1 MQHIPSTSLET
12 SPALASNIS
21 GELENGMDDKD
32 LPVLT
37 CSERFWY
44 KLLVSDVHE
53 RRAMEAKSEHQS
65 ACYVTGAKEEKFGLT
80 IKKALQGLFCH
91 ENPVVSVSKMDLERN
106 TDAWNVLNLSHNC
119 CLPSLNDES
128 LLSADF
134 KGSGVARSEYLS
146 SQDDTE
152 VLETLFPFPT
162 LLPSFQ
168 LKLRMSELLPYQKNS
183 TLLSRVLCRMLKAE
197 SMDTPLPV
205 VIMQECFTIY
215 IRTQEAGMVDYIGE
229 VILSKLLNEWRL
241 MHELAVLRA
250 IYLLGSGDLLQHFL
264 TVIFNRLGKG
274 ELSDDDFELNI
285 ILQVPWPLELIAN
298 SEAMKRYNQVN
309 REKYVLDK
317 ARRWMW
323 KGKGSAAKIRK
334 HHWLLEQ
341 KLLNFLDVFHQYVM
355 DRVYHTAWRELC
367 EAMAKAGSLEKV
379 IYVHETYLLSIQRQ
393 RFVVQ
398 EKLTLS
404 SRGAASTIEARCEM
418 EIEHIEKQFED
429 CIAFLLRGLVNGK
442 LNLQQSD
449 KNCSD
454 RFEGPIMFA
463 LSKVLRRSQRL
474 RLGACTN
481 AVYSKQEIPS
491 GERSFF
497 ALQSHSFVHDQQLE
511 PLPRVHHMSSMS
523 KRLLSSSAGTKS
535 DQEEDD
541 DLEDGFSELENSK
554 SGQES
559 TTSSSD
565 ESDVDEGKLSADEEE
580 ELELDLTETDDS
592 RKTLEKKQSELFKA
606 IVSAG
611 GLSVGSALDKW
622 VEEEGNE
629 ISRTDVAKAM
639 LQLRRRRMYGRALQM
654 SEWLEANKKIEM
666 NERDYASRLDL
677 IVKTRG
683 LEKGEAYVD
692 KIPKSF
698 RGEVMYRT
706 LLANCVVACNVK
718 KSELVFNRMKD
729 LGFPRSGFT
738 CDQMLLLYKRVD
750 RKKISDVLLL
760 MEKENVKPSLLTYK
774 ILIDVKG
781 SSNDIKGMEQVVET
795 MKDEGVEPDFNTQA
809 IIARHYSVAGLKE
822 KAESVL
828 KEMEGESLEANRR
841 AFKDLLSI
849 YASLG
854 REDEVRRV
862 WKICES
868 KPRFEESLSAIQA
881 FGKLDKVQEA
891 EEIFEKVIKMDRRV
905 SSNTFSVLLRVY
917 VDHKM
922 LSKGKDLVKRM
933 AESGCRIEAST
944 WDALIR
950 LYVEAGEVEKA
961 DSLLSKAS
969 KQSHTKLMMS
979 SFMYI
984 MDEYAKRGDVHNT
997 EKIFQKMREVGY
1009 TSRLRQFQ
1017 ALMQGYSNAKAPA
1030 YGMRDRMKADNIF
1043 PNKAMAAQLAQ
1054 GDPFKKTAISDILD

>member
-1 MQHIPSTSLET
+1 MSIVSGGKSLQLMQHIPSTSLET

-215 IRTQEAGMVDYIGE
+215 IRTQEAGMV
-229 VILSKLLNEWRL
+229 
-241 MHELAVLRA
+241 
-250 IYLLGSGDLLQHFL
+250 
-264 TVIFNRLGKG
+264 
-274 ELSDDDFELNI
+274 
-285 ILQVPWPLELIAN
+285 
-298 SEAMKRYNQVN
+298 
-309 REKYVLDK
+309 
-317 ARRWMW
+317 
-323 KGKGSAAKIRK
+323 
-334 HHWLLEQ
+334 
-341 KLLNFLDVFHQYVM
+341 
-355 DRVYHTAWRELC
+355 YHTAWRELC

-429 CIAFLLRGLVNGK
+429 CIAFLLRVLSSK
-442 LNLQQSD
+442 LNVGHFPHLADLVTRINYNYHYMPDTGSSISASGAETKSSRTLTAKLDQSD

>member
-1 MQHIPSTSLET
+1 
-12 SPALASNIS
+12 SNQIKIAVIVS
-21 GELENGMDDKD
+21 RDQS
-32 LPVLT
+32 
-37 CSERFWY
+37 CS
-44 KLLVSDVHE
+44 
-53 RRAMEAKSEHQS
+53 
-65 ACYVTGAKEEKFGLT
+65 
-80 IKKALQGLFCH
+80 
-91 ENPVVSVSKMDLERN
+91 
-106 TDAWNVLNLSHNC
+106 
-119 CLPSLNDES
+119 
-128 LLSADF
+128 
-134 KGSGVARSEYLS
+134 
-146 SQDDTE
+146 
-152 VLETLFPFPT
+152 PFPR
-162 LLPSFQ
+162 FCGV
-168 LKLRMSELLPYQKNS
+168 
-183 TLLSRVLCRMLKAE
+183 VL
-197 SMDTPLPV
+197 
-205 VIMQECFTIY
+205 
-215 IRTQEAGMVDYIGE
+215 
-229 VILSKLLNEWRL
+229 IL
-241 MHELAVLRA
+241 
-250 IYLLGSGDLLQHFL
+250 
-264 TVIFNRLGKG
+264 IF
-274 ELSDDDFELNI
+274 
-285 ILQVPWPLELIAN
+285 
-298 SEAMKRYNQVN
+298 
-309 REKYVLDK
+309 
-317 ARRWMW
+317 
-323 KGKGSAAKIRK
+323 
-334 HHWLLEQ
+334 
-341 KLLNFLDVFHQYVM
+341 
-355 DRVYHTAWRELC
+355 
-367 EAMAKAGSLEKV
+367 
-379 IYVHETYLLSIQRQ
+379 
-393 RFVVQ
+393 
-398 EKLTLS
+398 
-404 SRGAASTIEARCEM
+404 
-418 EIEHIEKQFED
+418 
-429 CIAFLLRGLVNGK
+429 
-442 LNLQQSD
+442 
-449 KNCSD
+449 
-454 RFEGPIMFA
+454 
-463 LSKVLRRSQRL
+463 RSQRL

-497 ALQSHSFVHDQQLE
+497 TLQSHSFVHDQQLE
-511 PLPRVHHMSSMS
+511 PLPRVLHMSSMS

-565 ESDVDEGKLSADEEE
+565 DSDVDEGKLSADDEDEEE

-622 VEEEGNE
+622 VEDEGNE

-862 WKICES
+862 WKICEP

-881 FGKLDKVQEA
+881 FGKLNKVQEA

>member
-1 MQHIPSTSLET
+1 MQGAIPQAYFDSSSTISAAEVAVQLLDYLYEKLDQKGLSGNDPSSVFDKEKEQKNRVLCPLFIKDICMSIVSGGKSLQLMQHIPSTSLET

-285 ILQVPWPLELIAN
+285 ILQVTRNSADAMLLNSPDSLVVSISRKSCLDKDKDDKSNVIPLSSFRKSRPNNFGIDCLESLKFTYKVPWPLELIAN
-298 SEAMKRYNQVN
+298 SEAMKRYNQVMGFLLKVN

-429 CIAFLLRGLVNGK
+429 CIAFLLRVLSSK
-442 LNLQQSD
+442 LNVGHFPHLADLVTRINYNYHYMPDTGS
-449 KNCSD
+449 S
-454 RFEGPIMFA
+454 ISA
-463 LSKVLRRSQRL
+463 S
-474 RLGACTN
+474 GA
-481 AVYSKQEIPS
+481 E
-491 GERSFF
+491 
-497 ALQSHSFVHDQQLE
+497 
-511 PLPRVHHMSSMS
+511 
-523 KRLLSSSAGTKS
+523 TKS
-535 DQEEDD
+535 
-541 DLEDGFSELENSK
+541 SR
-554 SGQES
+554 
-559 TTSSSD
+559 T
-565 ESDVDEGKLSADEEE
+565 LSA
-580 ELELDLTETDDS
+580 
-592 RKTLEKKQSELFKA
+592 
-606 IVSAG
+606 
-611 GLSVGSALDKW
+611 
-622 VEEEGNE
+622 
-629 ISRTDVAKAM
+629 
-639 LQLRRRRMYGRALQM
+639 
-654 SEWLEANKKIEM
+654 
-666 NERDYASRLDL
+666 
-677 IVKTRG
+677 
-683 LEKGEAYVD
+683 
-692 KIPKSF
+692 KS
-698 RGEVMYRT
+698 
-706 LLANCVVACNVK
+706 
-718 KSELVFNRMKD
+718 
-729 LGFPRSGFT
+729 
-738 CDQMLLLYKRVD
+738 
-750 RKKISDVLLL
+750 
-760 MEKENVKPSLLTYK
+760 
-774 ILIDVKG
+774 
-781 SSNDIKGMEQVVET
+781 
-795 MKDEGVEPDFNTQA
+795 
-809 IIARHYSVAGLKE
+809 
-822 KAESVL
+822 
-828 KEMEGESLEANRR
+828 
-841 AFKDLLSI
+841 
-849 YASLG
+849 
-854 REDEVRRV
+854 
-862 WKICES
+862 
-868 KPRFEESLSAIQA
+868 
-881 FGKLDKVQEA
+881 
-891 EEIFEKVIKMDRRV
+891 
-905 SSNTFSVLLRVY
+905 
-917 VDHKM
+917 
-922 LSKGKDLVKRM
+922 
-933 AESGCRIEAST
+933 
-944 WDALIR
+944 DA
-950 LYVEAGEVEKA
+950 
-961 DSLLSKAS
+961 
-969 KQSHTKLMMS
+969 
-979 SFMYI
+979 
-984 MDEYAKRGDVHNT
+984 
-997 EKIFQKMREVGY
+997 
-1009 TSRLRQFQ
+1009 
-1017 ALMQGYSNAKAPA
+1017 
-1030 YGMRDRMKADNIF
+1030 
-1043 PNKAMAAQLAQ
+1043 
-1054 GDPFKKTAISDILD
+1054 